1 MAQISSKIDNVNHCA
16 WCEPFLVYP
25 ITHGV
30 DHFWCTPRLIGW
42 TMPDGMDHFWCAPP
56 LVGYTTP
63 HEFTSPEDPS
73 GKPDFLLLQ
82 HLQ

>member
-1 MAQISSKIDNVNHCA
+1 MG
-16 WCEPFLVYP
+16 WPTF
-25 ITHGV
+25 GV
-30 DHFWCTPRLIGW
+30 RHHSWGEPRL
-42 TMPDGMDHFWCAPP
+42 
-56 LVGYTTP
+56 VGRTTFGVRHRWWGTP